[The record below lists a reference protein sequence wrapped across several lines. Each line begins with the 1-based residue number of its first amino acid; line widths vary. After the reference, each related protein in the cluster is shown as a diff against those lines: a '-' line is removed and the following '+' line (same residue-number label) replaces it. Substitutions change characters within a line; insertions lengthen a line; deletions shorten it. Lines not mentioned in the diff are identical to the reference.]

1 MDGAL
6 GVEEVVSPFLQ
17 SFWDLAAIDL
27 QTRENAVSQLVKHL
41 KEQKV
46 PGNKNGF
53 PGWSMDMVYTVTR
66 LCRGICSSHD
76 CARQGFSLALTYP
89 FISFHVFLR
98 CIVLFVS

>member
-1 MDGAL
+1 ML
-6 GVEEVVSPFLQ
+6 EVEEVVSPFLQ

-41 KEQKV
+41 KEQTV

-89 FISFHVFLR
+89 FRRLLLYLCNLISF
-98 CIVLFVS
+98 VS